1 MAQFLRAKLCDT
13 IVFSSNFLCFDKV
26 SFNVVRGKTLLLS
39 RVPLRYCR
47 SYDLAILSLIPTS
60 RVPLAPSSVVPLVLL
75 HSRVKKKNPKSRS
88 FFAQHATSF
97 RCRVY
102 FPRESGKTCFS
113 SYFSATFFFWVV
125 SLQSHTHTDTRT
137 KTLEIKNRCCCF
149 ILGKVERKSRHTHG
163 NFPFFLRCL
172 VLWPSEF
179 PFYFLRRFSF
189 VEHTLISPSRIF
201 FFETAY

>member
-60 RVPLAPSSVVPLVLL
+60 RVPLAPSYVVPLVLL
-75 HSRVKKKNPKSRS
+75 HSRVKKKIQNLVPFSLNTPPP
-88 FFAQHATSF
+88 FAAVCIFHAN
-97 RCRVY
+97 
-102 FPRESGKTCFS
+102 REKTCFS
-113 SYFSATFFFWVV
+113 SYFSATFFWVV